1 MQEWN
6 PKKQHTAAWRR
17 YEKYKVATT
26 VGGALNLGARS
37 VDIKYDLDHR
47 FATKHF
53 ATPPPQS
60 EPLQAHVNEV
70 AEASLHTASYK
81 HPPPPA
87 DHPLPARS
95 TNRARAATA
104 SLRAAPVKRCSHSRG
119 VDEELVLVP
128 AGDPSA
134 MCIPGSS
141 RETHGSLASER
152 EVQQQAELTQD
163 LQTQLQTERIA
174 VLRLEGELEVWKA
187 EATSKEREIAEL
199 NQSVDAMKCEIA
211 KLKQSARLPAERHQH
226 ITSRSQVVELAL
238 CACAHVESR
247 SRSKGALL
255 ARQCEDA
262 RAWVAWMGE
271 HLPCAMLQQHCP
283 RVLAAL
289 VLHAAWCMEWGDG
302 FPFTKCILRL
312 VECTR
317 HGRGHDLA
325 FPQRAPLLA
334 MQFLK
339 LSAADCGKA
348 AEAHSQLLMSI
359 GKSSARGM
367 PGRASED

>member
-1 MQEWN
+1 MAAHDDAIRFQEWN

-104 SLRAAPVKRCSHSRG
+104 SLRAAPVKRCAARFTNRAGAATASLRAAPVKRCPARSTKRAGAATASLRAAPVKRCSHSRG

-134 MCIPGSS
+134 MWIPGSS

-226 ITSRSQVVELAL
+226 ITSRSQVIELAL
-238 CACAHVESR
+238 SACAHVESR
-247 SRSKGALL
+247 SKGVAG
-255 ARQCEDA
+255 RQ
-262 RAWVAWMGE
+262 
-271 HLPCAMLQQHCP
+271 
-283 RVLAAL
+283 
-289 VLHAAWCMEWGDG
+289 
-302 FPFTKCILRL
+302 
-312 VECTR
+312 
-317 HGRGHDLA
+317 
-325 FPQRAPLLA
+325 
-334 MQFLK
+334 
-339 LSAADCGKA
+339 
-348 AEAHSQLLMSI
+348 
-359 GKSSARGM
+359 
-367 PGRASED
+367 

>member
-1 MQEWN
+1 LR
-6 PKKQHTAAWRR
+6 AAPVKRC
-17 YEKYKVATT
+17 
-26 VGGALNLGARS
+26 
-37 VDIKYDLDHR
+37 
-47 FATKHF
+47 
-53 ATPPPQS
+53 
-60 EPLQAHVNEV
+60 
-70 AEASLHTASYK
+70 
-81 HPPPPA
+81 
-87 DHPLPARS
+87 PARS
-95 TNRARAATA
+95 TKRAGAATA
-104 SLRAAPVKRCSHSRG
+104 SLRAAP
-119 VDEELVLVP
+119 DELGIVP
-128 AGDPSA
+128 EGDPSA
-134 MCIPGSS
+134 MWIPGIS

-152 EVQQQAELTQD
+152 EVQQQAALTQD

-187 EATSKEREIAEL
+187 KATSKEREIAEL
-199 NQSVDAMKCEIA
+199 NQSVEAMKCEIA
-211 KLKQSARLPAERHQH
+211 KLKQSTRLPAEPKRAGAA
-226 ITSRSQVVELAL
+226 TASLRAAPVKRSQVIELAL
-238 CACAHVESR
+238 SACAHVESR
-247 SRSKGALL
+247 SKGALG
-255 ARQCEDA
+255 RQCEDA

-302 FPFTKCILRL
+302 FPFTNCISRL

-317 HGRGHDLA
+317 HGRGHDVA